1 MVVQPIFVAYLVK
14 EIERRVRI
22 SSRLDCVYLICL
34 LCYSYY
40 RLKVLFD
47 NKELV
52 IIANDNKARR
62 FSPYYRLNVLFDN
75 KEFVVVARDNKNINS
90 ERAGSYASQVGGY
103 KAFVPKPL
111 PPNPPV
117 QLSNEMLQLLSQADR
132 ALGRLDGASEILP
145 NVDLF
150 VAMYVSKE
158 AVLSSQIE
166 GTQASLIDVLAFE
179 ADAAVPENPQDIEE
193 VVNYINALNYGLQR
207 LNTLPLSLR
216 LIREIHSL
224 LLQGVRGANRQP
236 GEFRTSQNWIGH
248 HGGTIGTAKFVPP
261 SPEDMDRALSKL
273 EVFIHEEKTLPILLK
288 VGLVHAQFETI
299 HPFLDGNGRMG
310 RLLITFILCYED
322 VLRKPL
328 LYLSH
333 FFKFH
338 RLEYYNYLQKV
349 RDEGDWESWLKF
361 FLQGVNEVAQE
372 ATITA
377 RNIVQL
383 RENHRNIIATH
394 FSRSAGPAYQ
404 LLEYLYQRPI
414 ITVSGVAKVTDLSY
428 ANANRLVTKFQ
439 EHRLL
444 RQMDKYHRN
453 RRFIYSDYLAMFAD
467 EIEKNDGEKSSERE
481 EDKTQFLN

>member
-1 MVVQPIFVAYLVK
+1 MVDQPIFVAYLVK

-47 NKELV
+47 NKELVIIANDNKARRFSPYYRLNVLFDNKEFVIIANDNKARRFSPYYRLNVLFDNKEFV

-179 ADAAVPENPQDIEE
+179 ADAAVPENPQDI
-193 VVNYINALNYGLQR
+193 
-207 LNTLPLSLR
+207 
-216 LIREIHSL
+216 
-224 LLQGVRGANRQP
+224 
-236 GEFRTSQNWIGH
+236 
-248 HGGTIGTAKFVPP
+248 
-261 SPEDMDRALSKL
+261 
-273 EVFIHEEKTLPILLK
+273 
-288 VGLVHAQFETI
+288 
-299 HPFLDGNGRMG
+299 
-310 RLLITFILCYED
+310 
-322 VLRKPL
+322 
-328 LYLSH
+328 
-333 FFKFH
+333 
-338 RLEYYNYLQKV
+338 
-349 RDEGDWESWLKF
+349 
-361 FLQGVNEVAQE
+361 
-372 ATITA
+372 
-377 RNIVQL
+377 
-383 RENHRNIIATH
+383 
-394 FSRSAGPAYQ
+394 
-404 LLEYLYQRPI
+404 
-414 ITVSGVAKVTDLSY
+414 
-428 ANANRLVTKFQ
+428 
-439 EHRLL
+439 
-444 RQMDKYHRN
+444 
-453 RRFIYSDYLAMFAD
+453 
-467 EIEKNDGEKSSERE
+467 
-481 EDKTQFLN
+481 